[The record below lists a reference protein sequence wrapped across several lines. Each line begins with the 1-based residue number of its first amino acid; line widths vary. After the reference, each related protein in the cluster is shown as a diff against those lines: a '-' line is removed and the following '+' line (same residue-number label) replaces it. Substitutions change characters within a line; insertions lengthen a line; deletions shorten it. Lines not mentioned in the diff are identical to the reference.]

1 MNPLSITKAT
11 WDFDRARALP
21 MRCLEARS
29 YWKVI
34 WLG

>member
-1 MNPLSITKAT
+1 MNCLSITKAT
-11 WDFDRARALP
+11 WDFDRARTLL
-21 MRCLEARS
+21 MRGLEARS